1 MSQRIQLLKKFLED
15 DPSDPFTLY
24 ALALEYVKIDP
35 QKAMDTFHLL
45 LADHGEYL
53 PAYYQL
59 AKLYESRGQQE
70 NAAMTYEKGILI
82 AKKQND
88 LKTLR
93 ELASAKEE
101 MEG

>member
-1 MSQRIQLLKKFLED
+1 MSERIQTLKKFLED
-15 DPSDPFTLY
+15 DPSDSFTLY

-45 LADHGEYL
+45 VADHREYL
-53 PAYYQL
+53 PTYYQL
-59 AKLYESRGQQE
+59 GKLYESLGQQE

-82 AKKQND
+82 ARKQND
-88 LKTLR
+88 LKTLH